1 VIDPTTPGDRP
12 RHAADSALDL
22 VRGRTARPVTRV
34 VQAAA
39 IRRRIRIPLRFAD
52 GLLSINPDEGAQLA
66 HLGITIASQVPT
78 ALHLAGSNAAYLAT
92 KARRGGHD
100 LLSGSLEHAAESRR
114 DACPLPGPPGP
125 GFEAR

>member
-1 VIDPTTPGDRP
+1 MIDPTTPGDRP
-12 RHAADSALDL
+12 RHAADSSLDL
-22 VRGRTARPVTRV
+22 VRGRTARPVTRA

-52 GLLSINPDEGAQLA
+52 GLLSNNPDKGAQLA
-66 HLGITIASQVPT
+66 HLGTIASQVPT
-78 ALHLAGSNAAYLAT
+78 ALHLTGSNAAYLAT

-114 DACPLPGPPGP
+114 DACPVPGPPGP
-125 GFEAR
+125 EFEAR